1 MSSAASACGRQVA
14 PGTKRAAEQLG
25 ESGRSR
31 SGRGSSFRRLLVV
44 AHYDDRWSMRYLIT
58 GGAGFIGSHL
68 ADRLIGRGDE
78 VVVLDDLSTGSLRNV
93 THLEGDPRFMLVRG
107 SVLDHPSV
115 SELVD
120 EAEVVVHL
128 AAAVGVKLIV
138 ERPLESLLTNI
149 RGTEVVLDAAASS
162 GRTILITSTSEIYG
176 KNASGPLHEDADR
189 ILGSPFKARWSYST
203 SKAVD
208 EILAR
213 AYWRDRGVP
222 SIVAR
227 LFNCVGPRQTGEF
240 GMVLPRFV
248 RQALEGDDLTVYGD
262 GRQRRCFCHVV
273 DAVGALVALLD
284 HPGAVGD
291 VFNVGA
297 PYELSIN
304 RLARIVIDAVGSTS
318 SVVHVPYEEA
328 YEEGFEDMER
338 RVPDISKIQALT
350 GWRPTLGLDRIVA
363 DVVRSERSA
372 LPSATS
378 ERAR

>member
-1 MSSAASACGRQVA
+1 
-14 PGTKRAAEQLG
+14 
-25 ESGRSR
+25 
-31 SGRGSSFRRLLVV
+31 
-44 AHYDDRWSMRYLIT
+44 MRYLIT

-93 THLEGDPRFMLVRG
+93 AHLEGDPRFMLVRG

-115 SELVD
+115 GELVD

-138 ERPLESLLTNI
+138 ERPLESLLTNL
-149 RGTEVVLDAAASS
+149 RGTEIVLDAAASS
-162 GRTILITSTSEIYG
+162 GRTILIASTSEIYG

-189 ILGSPFKARWSYST
+189 ILGSPFVARWSYST

-262 GRQRRCFCHVV
+262 GQQRRCFCHVV

-318 SVVHVPYEEA
+318 SVVHIPYEEA

-350 GWRPTLGLDRIVA
+350 GWQPTLGLDRIVA
-363 DVVRSERSA
+363 DVVQSERAA

-378 ERAR
+378 ERAP